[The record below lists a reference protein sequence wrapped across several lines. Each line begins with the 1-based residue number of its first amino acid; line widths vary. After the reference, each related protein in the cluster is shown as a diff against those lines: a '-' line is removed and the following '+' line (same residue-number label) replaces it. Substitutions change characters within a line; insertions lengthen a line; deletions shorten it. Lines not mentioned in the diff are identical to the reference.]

1 MTIYSRF
8 FRSFQILSI
17 SGCVFGVPA
26 FAVNVRGNGG
36 DVLLGCENNSFNGK
50 VLDYYEAES
59 LLGLQIDLD
68 STNSSPEQIA
78 MNALSRIPSFDGER
92 RSRLQGWVTEFMSD
106 AVFAPG
112 IQLKRIDDSGELGI
126 PKGCR
131 LEQAAVQEDPRFPEA
146 KRYLVSKDVWDLM
159 DKKNQAG
166 LILHEV
172 IYREAISYGHTDSIR
187 TRYFNALISS
197 GKIAAI
203 SAENYPKTLKYMDF
217 PDSYRCR
224 KFPEV
229 FNYICFIY
237 GSVSANDD
245 STTGKLDS
253 PRELPLGFQGFNNE
267 TPKIVATFQNFVTL
281 DNNGFVIEGTLAE
294 AFGNVEAGHRVQI
307 YRKEYSPTYEG
318 LKDLGPDPSL

>member
-1 MTIYSRF
+1 MTMYSRF
-8 FRSFQILSI
+8 FRSLQILSI

-36 DVLLGCENNSFNGK
+36 DVLLGCENSSFNGK
-50 VLDYYEAES
+50 VLDYFEAET

-112 IQLKRIDDSGELGI
+112 IQLKRIDDSGEIGI

-159 DKKNQAG
+159 DKENQAG

-172 IYREAISYGHTDSIR
+172 IYREALSYRHTDSIR
-187 TRYFNALISS
+187 TRYFNALVSS

-203 SAENYPKTLKYMDF
+203 SAENYPKTLSYTGF
-217 PDSYRCR
+217 PDDINRC
-224 KFPEV
+224 
-229 FNYICFIY
+229 
-237 GSVSANDD
+237 
-245 STTGKLDS
+245 
-253 PRELPLGFQGFNNE
+253 
-267 TPKIVATFQNFVTL
+267 VTL
-281 DNNGFVIEGTLAE
+281 EQTGRFCFVYCYTSRD
-294 AFGNVEAGHRVQI
+294 F
-307 YRKEYSPTYEG
+307 Y
-318 LKDLGPDPSL
+318 